1 MGSILKMTAR
11 TIRSFF
17 GRYLALLLIVALSVS
32 FFAGLKVTKDAMYAT
47 AQDYLDT
54 QNFCDFRLIST
65 LGFSED
71 DVETLSREGYVGKVE
86 GMKSVDVL
94 IPYKEA
100 SSAFKLMSITEQ
112 VNLPALAAGR
122 MPQTATECGSGE
134 LAPLPQYGSGN
145 HNHWRR
151 GLKGVPSAAP
161 GRFFYGCIYRGGCVP
176 AAVCGYLF
184 LGIRRA
190 C

>member
-122 MPQTATECGSGE
+122 MPQTATEC
-134 LAPLPQYGSGN
+134 LADAGPLMNPTWGPWSPCLRTMTRTRWTFCRQ
-145 HNHWRR
+145 
-151 GLKGVPSAAP
+151 
-161 GRFFYGCIYRGGCVP
+161 
-176 AAVCGYLF
+176 
-184 LGIRRA
+184 RA
-190 C
+190 F

>member
-86 GMKSVDVL
+86 GMKSMMSLHGIKMCHQEYL
-94 IPYKEA
+94 IKRP
-100 SSAFKLMSITEQ
+100 
-112 VNLPALAAGR
+112 
-122 MPQTATECGSGE
+122 
-134 LAPLPQYGSGN
+134 
-145 HNHWRR
+145 
-151 GLKGVPSAAP
+151 
-161 GRFFYGCIYRGGCVP
+161 
-176 AAVCGYLF
+176 
-184 LGIRRA
+184 
-190 C
+190 